1 MVRSHNFQELF
12 WILGVFLSGLFGLK
26 QLYFHG
32 YIHSWTSELPYIL
45 SLQRPGFN
53 EKLFQI
59 QASPD
64 LSCAEKE
71 KAKITI
77 ISISFVRPVHFNILI
92 TCMLVLVLVAQHHA
106 IKDTV
111 DCLIVVTVNDPDSV
125 TGNVCDFYHMEVLL
139 TRFSHKLKLKKFFF
153 EHCSYGLITF
163 FVRQNPYDTPNV
175 GAKMSRIK
183 ALVVLIFKVYSAN
196 FVELCKD

>member
-1 MVRSHNFQELF
+1 MANKSVVVYIIKNRLNAQVTVPRKVSTHFHGKMTQLPGTVLN
-12 WILGVFLSGLFGLK
+12 LGCLPFSLFGLQ

-45 SLQRPGFN
+45 SLRQPGFT

-64 LSCAEKE
+64 LSCTKKE
-71 KAKITI
+71 KAKIAL

-92 TCMLVLVLVAQHHA
+92 TCMLVLILVAQHHA

-125 TGNVCDFYHMEVLL
+125 TGIVCDFYHMEILL

-163 FVRQNPYDTPNV
+163 IVRQNP
-175 GAKMSRIK
+175 
-183 ALVVLIFKVYSAN
+183 
-196 FVELCKD
+196 